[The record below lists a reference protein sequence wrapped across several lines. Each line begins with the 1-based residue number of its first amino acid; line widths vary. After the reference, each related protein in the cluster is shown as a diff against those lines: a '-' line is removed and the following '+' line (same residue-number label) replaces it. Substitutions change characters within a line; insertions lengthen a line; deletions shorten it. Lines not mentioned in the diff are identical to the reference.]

1 MPSDAP
7 MLCGCNK
14 EIGKEVGSDVW
25 ELQESVFSEPNGEN
39 TVFQERGSDQL
50 WQKLSKWMK
59 LLKGVKPLWIEQ

>member
-7 MLCGCNK
+7 MLCSYNK
-14 EIGKEVGSDVW
+14 EIGKEVGSDFW

-50 WQKLSKWMK
+50 CQKLWVNGWNY
-59 LLKGVKPLWIEQ
+59 LKVSSLHG